1 MKAKEVKLFL
11 YRYTDKSY
19 QEEEGRVSTRCP
31 RLSPPEYYRENSIM
45 IGRGNTTTACVAGL
59 ESVFGVT
66 LPEFGKYT
74 SVTVAIKA
82 VGTPKPARLNI

>member
-11 YRYTDKSY
+11 YRYTDQIY
-19 QEEEGRVSTRCP
+19 QEDEGRVSTRCP
-31 RLSPPEYYRENSIM
+31 RLRPSNDFRDKAIM
-45 IGRGNTTTACVAGL
+45 IARGDTTTACVAGL
-59 ESVFGVT
+59 KSVFGVT

-82 VGTPKPARLNI
+82 VGTARKAYPIS